1 MTDMKLKTRY
11 GELSFDS
18 SQVITFPHGIP
29 GFEQYRKWKLFHEID
44 ESGNWR
50 NSVVLY
56 LQSLDDTAVLLP
68 LTDPVLFGFNFN
80 LALSDTEAI
89 ELQLDDPCDVLVL
102 TTLSLGYPEAV
113 NSQPQ
118 PVSAM
123 YVNISA
129 PILINT
135 KACIGMQKI
144 AIVRESGIDSTKNP
158 AATCN

>member
-1 MTDMKLKTRY
+1 MADMKLETRY

-18 SQVITFPHGIP
+18 SQIITFPQGIP
-29 GFEQYRKWKLFHEID
+29 GFEQNRKWKLFHEID
-44 ESGNWR
+44 EKGHWR
-50 NSVVLY
+50 NGVVLY
-56 LQSLDDTAVLLP
+56 LQSLDDPAISLP

-80 LALSDTEAI
+80 LMLSDAEAA

-102 TTLSLGYPEAV
+102 TTLSLGHPEAV
-113 NSQPQ
+113 NSYPL

-123 YVNISA
+123 YANISA

-144 AIVRESGIDSTKNP
+144 ASACKPEPGSTKNL
-158 AATCN
+158 AASCN